1 MKKIITFVSVLF
13 AVNQVFAQ
21 QTWTLDKNNSSL
33 GFTVKHLTIS
43 EVTGSIRRFDI
54 KLTSTGED
62 FSDVSV
68 EVTGWLTSID
78 TGNENRDND
87 LKSDHFFDVKDYP
100 DLHFESTSFKK
111 TGDKEYILTGNLTMH
126 GITGPVL
133 LNVTFNGTIQ
143 QSRTQKTIAGFRVT
157 GVLKRSD
164 FNIGPGMPVFVVSDE
179 VNILS
184 NLEFIK
190 D

>member
-1 MKKIITFVSVLF
+1 MKKIITFISTLF
-13 AVNQVFAQ
+13 VVYQVFAQ

-33 GFTVKHLTIS
+33 DFTVKHLTIS
-43 EVTGSIRRFDI
+43 EVSGSIRNFDI
-54 KLTSTGED
+54 KLISNGED
-62 FSDVSV
+62 FSDASV

-78 TGNENRDND
+78 TGNESRDND
-87 LKSDHFFDVKDYP
+87 LRSDHFFNVIDYP
-100 DLHFESTSFKK
+100 VLHFESTSFKK
-111 TGDKEYILTGNLTMH
+111 TGDNEYWLTGNLTMH
-126 GITGPVL
+126 GVTDPVS

-143 QSRTQKTIAGFRVT
+143 QPRTKKTVAGFRVT
-157 GVLKRSD
+157 GILKRSD
-164 FNIGPGMPVFVVSDE
+164 FKIGPGMPVFVVSDE